1 MRANRLTHR
10 LPTPFVLLVLGTLA
24 AIVPASGP
32 AAASTAMGSPA
43 AEAIEHLLA
52 TESPPVLDGGPID
65 PTELRRLYEARAWAP
80 LWGGDGER
88 AAAVVAVLRDAPS
101 EGLDPATYHLG
112 ALAVPG
118 DDTPQAMAGRDVL
131 LTDAVIRYAT
141 DVSLGRV
148 APRRNTQ
155 ELELDPRQVDP
166 VALAISVAEAPD
178 VRAAFAGLAPSRP
191 EYARLRELLARY
203 RKIAARGAWPVVPDG
218 EKLRPGVSDPAIP
231 IVRRRLAASEE
242 LTGAAT
248 ASPLFD
254 RPLASAVRA
263 FQSRNGLSPDG
274 VIGDGTRAALNR
286 GVQQRI
292 DQIVANMER
301 WRWLPAD
308 FGQRH
313 VVVNIPAFELALVD
327 EGHVTLRMPVIVG
340 RTERMTPVLSSRITD
355 LVFNPFWRVP
365 PTIASKDL
373 LGKIRQD
380 ASYFTGQSIHVYRK
394 RDTGPVELD
403 PQEVNWRRLG
413 DADLA
418 QLRLRQ
424 EPGPTNPLGRVKFQM
439 ANTLDI
445 YLHDSP
451 ARNLFQRPARA
462 LSSGCVRV
470 GDALGLATALLQ
482 DMPDWTE
489 ERRATLLADWETH
502 KVRLKNPVPV
512 YLTYQTAW
520 VDDGGAAH
528 FRDDLYERDK
538 RLTQSLQRRATRPG
552 TSARRQGAAAP
563 TS

>member
-1 MRANRLTHR
+1 LTS
-10 LPTPFVLLVLGTLA
+10 PT
-24 AIVPASGP
+24 SGP
-32 AAASTAMGSPA
+32 ARPLALLLLVALVVAAPLPVA
-43 AEAIEHLLA
+43 AEASAEAVEQLLA
-52 TESPPVLDGGPID
+52 SERPPVLDGGPID
-65 PTELRRLYEARAWAP
+65 STELRRLYEPRAWAP

-88 AAAVVAVLRDAPS
+88 VAEVTAVLRDAPA
-101 EGLDPATYHLG
+101 EGLDPSGYHVG
-112 ALAVPG
+112 ALTAPAEQ
-118 DDTPQAMAGRDVL
+118 TAQAQAARDVL
-131 LTDAVIRYAT
+131 LTDAVIRYAV
-141 DVSLGRV
+141 DVSVGRLP
-148 APRRNTQ
+148 PRRKTD
-155 ELELDPRQVDP
+155 ELELELRQVDP
-166 VALAISVAEAPD
+166 VALALGIAEAPD
-178 VRAAFAGLAPSRP
+178 VRAAFARLAPTHP
-191 EYARLRELLARY
+191 EYRRLRDLLAHY
-203 RKIAARGAWPVVPDG
+203 RKLAARGAWPVVPDG

-231 IVRRRLAASEE
+231 IVRRRLVASEE
-242 LTGAAT
+242 LAGVAGA
-248 ASPLFD
+248 SRVFD
-254 RPLASAVRA
+254 RTLVAAVRA

-274 VIGDGTRAALNR
+274 VIGQGTRDALNI

-292 DQIVANMER
+292 DEIVVNMER
-301 WRWLPAD
+301 WRWLPD
-308 FGQRH
+308 DLGTRH
-313 VVVNIPAFELALVD
+313 VVVNIPAFDLALVD
-327 EGHVTLRMPVIVG
+327 DGHVTLRMPVIVG

-394 RDTGPVELD
+394 RDSGPVELD

-413 DADLA
+413 EADLA

-451 ARNLFQRPARA
+451 ARNLFQRPTRA

-489 ERRATLLADWETH
+489 ERRAALLSDWETH
-502 KVRLKNPVPV
+502 KVHLRNPVPV

-538 RLTQSLQRRATRPG
+538 RLAQSLQRRATRPG
-552 TSARRQGAAAP
+552 TSARQGAAAP

>member
-1 MRANRLTHR
+1 MVRCA
-10 LPTPFVLLVLGTLA
+10 LLILA
-24 AIVPASGP
+24 AL
-32 AAASTAMGSPA
+32 AASVAMPAPSGAIAPPGSPA
-43 AEAIEHLLA
+43 AEAIERLLA
-52 TESPPVLDGGPID
+52 GESLPVLDGGPID
-65 PTELRRLYEARAWAP
+65 PTELRRLYEARSWAP
-80 LWGGDGER
+80 LWGSDGER
-88 AAAVVAVLRDAPS
+88 AAAVVGVLRDAPS

-112 ALAVPG
+112 ALTVPAV
-118 DDTPQAMAGRDVL
+118 DDPQAMAGRDVL
-131 LTDAVIRYAT
+131 LTDAVMRYAS
-141 DVSLGRV
+141 DVSVGRV
-148 APRRNTQ
+148 PPRRNTQ
-155 ELELDPRQVDP
+155 ELELEPRSVDP
-166 VALAISVAEAPD
+166 VVLALGVAEAPD
-178 VRAAFAGLAPSRP
+178 VRAAFAQLAASRP

-203 RKIAARGAWPVVPDG
+203 REIAARGAWPVVPDG

-231 IVRRRLAASEE
+231 IVRRRLIASEE
-242 LTGAAT
+242 ITGAVT

-254 RPLASAVRA
+254 RPLVTAVRG

-274 VIGDGTRAALNR
+274 VIGDGTRAALNT

-308 FGQRH
+308 FGPRH
-313 VVVNIPAFELALVD
+313 VVVNIPAFELTLVD
-327 EGHVTLRMPVIVG
+327 DGHVALRMPVIVG

-365 PTIASKDL
+365 PTIVSKDL

-380 ASYFTGQSIHVYRK
+380 ASYFAGQSIHVYRK

-451 ARNLFQRPARA
+451 ARNLFQHPARA
-462 LSSGCVRV
+462 FSSGCVRV

-502 KVRLKNPVPV
+502 RVHLKNPVPV

-520 VDDGGAAH
+520 VDEGGTAH
-528 FRDDLYERDK
+528 FRNDLYDRDK
-538 RLTQSLQRRATRPG
+538 RLIQSLQRRATRPG
-552 TSARRQGAAAP
+552 TSARSQGAAAP